1 MLAFFFARHG
11 EEDLPVVALV
21 AMPEELARAAG
32 APSTQAL
39 EVRDAFVACVR
50 EAIPQRGSLLDDAS
64 NYQEWPAPPSR
75 DQIPRFVAHLVFTC
89 IAASESSEDLA
100 SENSYLQRLR
110 ELCGGSLPDHTL
122 QWLPTLWENLAA
134 WLASRG
140 HDYRPLRLPDPGGHT
155 RIGYSEKLAFPD
167 RRDQRVLS
175 KLLDEAGLLG
185 HEPPVGRIVDLVAAA
200 RNQFRRSF
208 LEAFDDF
215 RARVARGPLHARDV
229 VEHRLW
235 SAVRDAVSRG
245 RGATDD
251 LALEQAARFQMLC
264 EEQDDRLQPFVVS
277 DRVIAGDRI
286 ATREMS
292 VEFDIWRHAVV
303 RSRTGTGG
311 PEAAFDTARAVFAGD
326 LWLPRLSS
334 LATQGLVPLVD
345 GVHGCLEVAGTEQL
359 EETRTCLVRKDIAE
373 AVIGAFGAGRS
384 QSRPSTVDGWCE
396 ITGLKLRRWPA
407 EALAR
412 LGLDR
417 CWQLHLSITRAG
429 LRLQGGVRASDGW
442 LGYREIL
449 PHVVA
454 PGAREITVERPGAER
469 QQLRKDDAGAW
480 HLPREDH
487 DGECLIEALVD
498 DGSVERRSVRFFGI
512 VGSENIR
519 VPDEVDAWSV
529 EGLGGTGTLSMQA
542 PSTSAPGQEPTRVAE
557 RTVYLGPV
565 VGQFVEATGEAAWRV
580 TRFAGRTTGA
590 RCRHDLAEETGKARL
605 DDKSARR
612 RWRQLLLNCKADASD
627 EGFAAARSGIR
638 QRVMA
643 GDQPTVTV
651 ASRIVARETRR
662 EPSAAPEVDR
672 LLSIVVARAGNRT
685 GIPYREWARFVEQ
698 VMGFSGVQFRTL
710 TRCWAEAGIIDIGSY
725 ARWSHCSI
733 FARAPKLIGF
743 RTERGFGATIMG
755 VTLPITR
762 HEVHLAAKRIGVE
775 IENRCGGSA
784 SAPALMTLRTA
795 RLELLDDLARTVRM
809 PLLWL
814 DLDLEHYAD
823 QCRHDGRTPPPQN
836 YDDERVWRRWS
847 LNVPKDSGGLSF
859 VHRSRLGQPDYWE
872 VGFKDRAVW
881 SYDLNT
887 ARSWAASMTGE
898 HPLVASDDTGL
909 LAVHAYLPLPLARFA
924 TAIEGATIGS
934 YESGQYQYRI
944 SSRELRDRLIGVVRT
959 VFDVRRLPS
968 HKPAMTG

>member
-1 MLAFFFARHG
+1 MLAFFFARRG

-32 APSTQAL
+32 APATQAL
-39 EVRDAFVACVR
+39 EVRDAFVASVR
-50 EAIPQRGSLLDDAS
+50 EAMSLRGSLLDDAS
-64 NYQEWPAPPSR
+64 NYQEWPAPPSQ

-89 IAASESSEDLA
+89 IAASESSEELA

-110 ELCGGSLPDHTL
+110 ELCGGNLPDHTL

-175 KLLDEAGLLG
+175 QLLDEAGLLG
-185 HEPPVGRIVDLVAAA
+185 HDPPVGRIVDLVAAA

-215 RARVARGPLHARDV
+215 RARLARGPLHARDV
-229 VEHRLW
+229 VEHRVW
-235 SAVRDAVSRG
+235 SAVRDAASRG
-245 RGATDD
+245 RGLIDD
-251 LALEQAARFQMLC
+251 TALEQAARFQILC
-264 EEQDDRLQPFVVS
+264 EEQDDRLQPFIVS
-277 DRVIAGDRI
+277 DRSIAGGQI

-292 VEFDIWRHAVV
+292 VEFDIWHHAVV
-303 RSRTGTGG
+303 RTRSAAAG
-311 PEAAFDTARAVFAGD
+311 PEAAFETARAVLVGD

-345 GVHGCLEVAGTEQL
+345 GVHGCLEVAGAEQL
-359 EETRTCLVRKDIAE
+359 EESRTCLVRRDIAE
-373 AVIGAFGAGRS
+373 ALISAFGMGRP
-384 QSRPSTVDGWCE
+384 QSRASAVDGWRE
-396 ITGLKLRRWPA
+396 ITGLKLRRLSA

-417 CWQLHLSITRAG
+417 CWQLHLSIIRAG
-429 LRLQGGVRASDGW
+429 LKLQGGVRGRDGW

-487 DGECLIEALVD
+487 DGECLIEAIVD
-498 DGSVERRSVRFFGI
+498 DGSVERLSVRFVGI

-519 VPDEVDAWSV
+519 MPDEVDAWSV

-542 PSTSAPGQEPTRVAE
+542 PATSDAGRGPAPVAE

-565 VGQFVEATGEAAWRV
+565 VGQFVEDAGEAAWRV
-580 TRFAGRTTGA
+580 TRFAGKTTGA
-590 RCRHDLAEETGKARL
+590 RCRHDLAEETGKARI

-612 RWRQLLLNCKADASD
+612 KWRQLLLNCKADASD

-638 QRVMA
+638 RRVMA
-643 GDQPTVTV
+643 GDQPTVDV
-651 ASRIVARETRR
+651 ASRIVAGDTRR
-662 EPSAAPEVDR
+662 EPSAAPTVDR

-685 GIPYREWARFVEQ
+685 GIPFREWARFVEQ
-698 VMGFSGVQFRTL
+698 VMGVSGIQFRIL
-710 TRCWAEAGIIDIGSY
+710 TRCWAEAGIIDIGSF
-725 ARWSHCSI
+725 ARWSHSSV
-733 FARAPKLIGF
+733 FARAPKLFGF
-743 RTERGFGATIMG
+743 CTERGFGATIMG

-762 HEVHLAAKRIGVE
+762 HELHFAAKRIGVE
-775 IENRCGGSA
+775 IEDRCGGSTW
-784 SAPALMTLRTA
+784 APTLMTLRTA
-795 RLELLDDLARTVRM
+795 RLELLDDLARAVRM

-814 DLDLEHYAD
+814 DLDLERYAG

-836 YDDERVWRRWS
+836 YDDARVWKRWS
-847 LNVPKDSGGLSF
+847 LSAPKDSGGLSF

-872 VGFKDRAVW
+872 VGFKDRSVW

-898 HPLVASDDTGL
+898 HPLVASDDAGL
-909 LAVHAYLPLPLARFA
+909 LAMHAYLPLPLARFA
-924 TAIEGATIGS
+924 TAVEGAVIGS
-934 YESGQYQYRI
+934 YENGQYQYRV

-968 HKPAMTG
+968 HTPVMTG